1 VLHDIGKVGIPDAL
15 LVKAGPLTPDE
26 RALMATH
33 AQIGHDLVDS
43 IDFLKPAVDIPF
55 CHHERWDGKCYPRGL
70 SGEQIPLAARLFAIV
85 DVWDALS
92 FKRVYKDAWPQDE
105 VLGYLSAQS
114 GRQFDPTLVRLFV
127 DNIDR
132 IRAAGEAA
140 EELAAQELPDV
151 DAVGSLALPLAA
163 RQPAEERRL

>member
-1 VLHDIGKVGIPDAL
+1 
-15 LVKAGPLTPDE
+15 
-26 RALMATH
+26 
-33 AQIGHDLVDS
+33 
-43 IDFLKPAVDIPF
+43 
-55 CHHERWDGKCYPRGL
+55 
-70 SGEQIPLAARLFAIV
+70 LFAIV

-127 DNIDR
+127 DNIER

-140 EELAAQELPDV
+140 EELASQDLPDV
-151 DAVGSLALPLAA
+151 DAVGSLALPLPAQ
-163 RQPAEERRL
+163 QPAEERRL